1 MNATLDEDA
10 FKCMP
15 IQPAEKSTFPDKF
28 VKKRNDF
35 SNKMGL
41 TILAVVLSMSMI
53 VIGVIYSNEYPIY
66 ENIPIWN
73 IVFGFIGL
81 VVVLVRWAF
90 YRYTCLIYFKQH
102 LLFLYLFY
110 NF

>member
-1 MNATLDEDA
+1 MISTSHEDA

-15 IQPAEKSTFPDKF
+15 IQPAEKIIFPDKF
-28 VKKRNDF
+28 VKKRDDF
-35 SNKMGL
+35 SKKMGL
-41 TILAVVLSMSMI
+41 TIITVVLSMSMI
-53 VIGVIYSNEYPIY
+53 VIGVIQRNESPIY

-90 YRYTCLIYFKQH
+90 YQYNSLIYFKYY
-102 LLFLYLFY
+102 LLFLY
-110 NF
+110 